1 MSFPRRA
8 VALAAVSLGLF
19 ALAAC
24 DKPTPLA
31 TVTVGSSSVHTEAAK
46 GCYNNGDAISQL
58 RFIACLQGQP
68 KQRITVPEGEQVRIG
83 VDPAI
88 AAKGWVVALGT
99 SGKTDLLKGTYRSF
113 SGDQFFTDATTGQ
126 TSDSVTVNILETT
139 GRQDYRGVWQFQLV
153 KGD

>member
-1 MSFPRRA
+1 MSIRRRA
-8 VALAAVSLGLF
+8 AVLGAVSLGLF

-31 TVTVGSSSVHTEAAK
+31 TVTVGDTSVHTESAT
-46 GCYNNGDAISQL
+46 GCYGDGGKISQTK
-58 RFIACLQGQP
+58 FVACLQGKATQE
-68 KQRITVPEGEQVRIG
+68 ITVPAGEEVRVG

-88 AAKGWVVALGT
+88 ADKGWILAVGT
-99 SGKTDLLKGTYRSF
+99 SGKTELLKSTYRTF

-126 TSDSVTVNILETT
+126 STDSVTLNFIETT
-139 GRQDYRGVWQFQLV
+139 GKQDYLGVWQIKLV

>member
-1 MSFPRRA
+1 MSIRRRA
-8 VALAAVSLGLF
+8 AALGAVSLGLF

-46 GCYNNGDAISQL
+46 GCYNDGNKIAETK
-58 RFIACLQGQP
+58 FVACLQGKATQ
-68 KQRITVPEGEQVRIG
+68 KITVPAGEEVRIG

-88 AAKGWVVALGT
+88 ADNGWILAIGT
-99 SGKTDLLKGTYRSF
+99 SGKSDLLKSSYRSF
-113 SGDQFFTDATTGQ
+113 SGDQFFTDAQTGQ
-126 TSDSVTVNILETT
+126 TTNSVTLNVIETT
-139 GRQDYRGVWQFQLV
+139 GKQDYLGVWQIKLV

>member
-1 MSFPRRA
+1 MSIRRRA
-8 VALAAVSLGLF
+8 AAIGAVSLGLF

-31 TVTVGSSSVHTEAAK
+31 TVTVGDTSVHTEAAK
-46 GCYNNGDAISQL
+46 GCYNDGGKISQTT
-58 RFIACLQGQP
+58 FVACLQDKATQ
-68 KQRITVPEGEQVRIG
+68 KITVPAGEEVRVG

-88 AAKGWVVALGT
+88 AENGWILAVGT
-99 SGKTDLLKGTYRSF
+99 TRKTDLLKSTYRTF

-126 TSDSVTVNILETT
+126 STDSVTLNVIET
-139 GRQDYRGVWQFQLV
+139 GSKQDFLGVRQIKLV